1 MDKFADWEV
10 GRNYECVKLLGQGS
24 YGAVCSA
31 IHKPSG
37 KKVAIKKMTGVFEDE
52 VDCKRILRELHL
64 LRKLSH
70 PFVVELFDLIKP
82 RDLDNFDTVYVVLSL
97 SESDLKK
104 VIKSAIF
111 LETKHIA
118 TVVYNLLCGLKY
130 LHSANI
136 LHRDLKPANVLINED
151 CSVQI
156 ADFGLSRSLAGV
168 QSQSMN
174 ITARLAASQEE
185 EEKNSNQQ
193 GKDIKMSGVE
203 YAAIEPGDLSPG
215 AMNIN
220 TEGSDS
226 TGAGTAASQEEE
238 NKSSAPVGDRRA

>member
-1 MDKFADWEV
+1 
-10 GRNYECVKLLGQGS
+10 
-24 YGAVCSA
+24 
-31 IHKPSG
+31 
-37 KKVAIKKMTGVFEDE
+37 MTGVFEDE

-64 LRKLSH
+64 LRHLRH
-70 PFVVELFDLIKP
+70 PFVVELFDLIEPK
-82 RDLDNFDTVYVVLSL
+82 DVENFDTVYVVLSL

-156 ADFGLSRSLAGV
+156 ADFGLSRSLSGIT
-168 QSQSMN
+168 SQSMH
-174 ITARLAASQEE
+174 ITARLA
-185 EEKNSNQQ
+185 
-193 GKDIKMSGVE
+193 
-203 YAAIEPGDLSPG
+203 
-215 AMNIN
+215 
-220 TEGSDS
+220 
-226 TGAGTAASQEEE
+226 
-238 NKSSAPVGDRRA
+238 SSR

>member
-1 MDKFADWEV
+1 MKRKGLNINKFADWEV

-31 IHKPSG
+31 VHKPTG
-37 KKVAIKKMTGVFEDE
+37 KKVAIKKMTGVFEDD

-64 LRKLSH
+64 LRQLKH
-70 PFVVELFDLIKP
+70 PFCVELVDIIKP
-82 RDLDNFDTVYVVLSL
+82 RNLQTFDTVYVVLGL
-97 SESDLKK
+97 SESDLKQ

-156 ADFGLSRSLAGV
+156 ADFGLSRSLAGID
-168 QSQSMN
+168 SQSMN
-174 ITARLAASQEE
+174 ITARLAANQEE
-185 EEKNSNQQ
+185 EDKEQ
-193 GKDIKMSGVE
+193 GSSKDIRMMGVE
-203 YAAIEPGDLSPG
+203 YA
-215 AMNIN
+215 
-220 TEGSDS
+220 
-226 TGAGTAASQEEE
+226 
-238 NKSSAPVGDRRA
+238 

>member
-1 MDKFADWEV
+1 M
-10 GRNYECVKLLGQGS
+10 
-24 YGAVCSA
+24 CSA
-31 IHKPSG
+31 IHKPTG
-37 KKVAIKKMTGVFEDE
+37 KKVAIKKMTGVFEDD

-64 LRKLSH
+64 LRQLQH
-70 PFVVELFDLIKP
+70 PFCVELVDIIKP
-82 RDLDNFDTVYVVLSL
+82 RNLQNFDTVYVVLGL

-156 ADFGLSRSLAGV
+156 ADFGLSRSLVGID
-168 QSQSMN
+168 SQSMN
-174 ITARLAASQEE
+174 ITARLAASQQE
-185 EEKNSNQQ
+185 EEKDQAQ
-193 GKDIKMSGVE
+193 HKDIRMVGVE
-203 YAAIEPGDLSPG
+203 YASIQPGDLSPG
-215 AMNIN
+215 VMNN
-220 TEGSDS
+220 D
-226 TGAGTAASQEEE
+226 
-238 NKSSAPVGDRRA
+238 

>member
-1 MDKFADWEV
+1 
-10 GRNYECVKLLGQGS
+10 
-24 YGAVCSA
+24 
-31 IHKPSG
+31 
-37 KKVAIKKMTGVFEDE
+37 MTGVFEDD

-64 LRKLSH
+64 LRQLQH
-70 PFVVELFDLIKP
+70 PFCVELVDIIKP
-82 RDLDNFDTVYVVLSL
+82 RNLQNFDTVYVVLGL

-156 ADFGLSRSLAGV
+156 ADFGLSRSLVGID
-168 QSQSMN
+168 SQSMN
-174 ITARLAASQEE
+174 ITARLAASQQE
-185 EEKNSNQQ
+185 EEKDQAQS
-193 GKDIKMSGVE
+193 KDIRMVGVE
-203 YAAIEPGDLSPG
+203 YASIQPGDLSPG
-215 AMNIN
+215 VMNN
-220 TEGSDS
+220 D
-226 TGAGTAASQEEE
+226 
-238 NKSSAPVGDRRA
+238 

>member
-1 MDKFADWEV
+1 MNKFADWDV
-10 GRNYECVKLLGQGS
+10 GKDYECVKLLGQGS

-31 IHKPSG
+31 VHKPTG

-64 LRKLSH
+64 LRHLHH
-70 PFVVELFDLIKP
+70 PFVVELFDLIEPKNP
-82 RDLDNFDTVYVVLSL
+82 DTFDTVYVVLSL

-111 LETKHIA
+111 LESKHIA

-168 QSQSMN
+168 ESQSMQ
-174 ITARLAASQEE
+174 ITNRLAAAQAA
-185 EEKNSNQQ
+185 EEKDDDKV
-193 GKDIKMSGVE
+193 KDIKMTGVE
-203 YAAIEPGDLSPG
+203 YAAI
-215 AMNIN
+215 
-220 TEGSDS
+220 
-226 TGAGTAASQEEE
+226 
-238 NKSSAPVGDRRA
+238 

>member
-1 MDKFADWEV
+1 MAQNRRKGLGIDKFADWEV
-10 GRNYECVKLLGQGS
+10 GKNYECVKLLGQGS

-31 IHKPSG
+31 IHKPTG
-37 KKVAIKKMTGVFEDE
+37 KKVAIKKMSGVFEDE

-70 PFVVELFDLIKP
+70 PFVVELFDIIKP
-82 RDLDNFDTVYVVLSL
+82 RDLDNFDVVYVVLSL

-111 LETKHIA
+111 LENKHIA

-156 ADFGLSRSLAGV
+156 ADFGLSRSLAGI
-168 QSQSMN
+168 QSQAMN
-174 ITARLAASQEE
+174 ITARLERQQAE
-185 EEKNSNQQ
+185 EEKDEEKH
-193 GKDIKMSGVE
+193 KDIKMSGVE
-203 YAAIEPGDLSPG
+203 YAAIQPGDTSPG
-215 AMNIN
+215 AMAQIE
-220 TEGSDS
+220 T
-226 TGAGTAASQEEE
+226 
-238 NKSSAPVGDRRA
+238 